1 MTEIANEPTEANGL
15 STTSSFPSQTQA
27 TVLASQSELSFID
40 DQQDGVSQTQA
51 TVLAS
56 TQQEPSLSIGEEVL
70 ETQPDDDMNDADLL
84 SQTQAT
90 VLASQPVDDASFE
103 LGNEQES
110 SAIVETLD
118 QMSTEDTLVMP
129 SQTQATVLASQVE
142 TQPSSQ

>member
-51 TVLAS
+51 TVLA
-56 TQQEPSLSIGEEVL
+56 TQQEPCLSIGEEVL
-70 ETQPDDDMNDADLL
+70 ETQPDDDMNDADLP

-90 VLASQPVDDASFE
+90 VLASRPVDDASFE

-129 SQTQATVLASQVE
+129 SQTQATVLASQLE